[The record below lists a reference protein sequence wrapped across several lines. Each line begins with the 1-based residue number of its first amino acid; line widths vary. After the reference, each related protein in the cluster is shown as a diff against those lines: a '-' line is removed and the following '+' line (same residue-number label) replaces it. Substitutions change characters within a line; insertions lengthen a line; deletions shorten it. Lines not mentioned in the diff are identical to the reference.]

1 MKGNG
6 NNVSNKSKKGMI
18 SLIKGEMKVGSCS
31 YVKYV
36 MILVHLC
43 WVWWKWMKNGILFW
57 FGSIGLNINSLH
69 K

>member
-43 WVWWKWMKNGILFW
+43 
-57 FGSIGLNINSLH
+57 
-69 K
+69 